1 MRVEIRNLTKTF
13 DAYKAL
19 DQVSLDVRE
28 GEFCA
33 LLGPSGSG
41 KTTLLR
47 IIAGLEFP
55 NCGEVRFAGEDMVR
69 RDARERQVGF
79 VFQHYA
85 LFRHMS
91 VFENVAFGLRVRPRR
106 VRPAEAQIR
115 ERVMELLR
123 LVQLKRF
130 ANRYPNQLSGGQRQR
145 VALARALAIEP
156 RILLLDEPFGALD
169 AKVRKDL
176 RRWLR
181 DLHRRLGLTS
191 VFVTHDQEEALELA
205 DQVVLMR
212 EGKIEQIGSPREI
225 YDRPATPFVYEFL
238 GSANRLPCHV
248 QAGRIGVAG
257 GWFEPPYGTG
267 IGDGP
272 AWLFVRPHDLEVERN
287 RAHAGDASS
296 SRLRWSPRGRRTGS
310 SSLSSRRTPRS
321 RRRWRKPASTRSGS
335 PLAHRSSCARWSSG
349 CSPPTRRVLQSLRQ
363 PICTSLRLPSRSPGR
378 RRFAGRPPDRLWH
391 VETATAGLTILQATS
406 TATCVVRKSLKARH
420 RGRNGDCSPPPAQI
434 PACGTTAPG
443 SCLGSLRRT
452 ASRDRGAV
460 ASRWQPALR
469 GPHHLPPRKPVP
481 LASSRQA
488 AQPVG
493 EHVVV
498 EGVEGTEVG
507 PHGVVVVEA
516 VQHQPQ
522 IAPLLRDSH
531 IHHPAQGCLDL
542 QASLPSATTP
552 ASGSASRWRR
562 T

>member
-1 MRVEIRNLTKTF
+1 MRVEIRRLSKSF

-19 DQVSLDVRE
+19 DEVSLDVRE

-55 NCGEVRFAGEDMVR
+55 DHGEVRFAGEDVVR
-69 RDARERQVGF
+69 REARERQVGF

-106 VRPAEAQIR
+106 VRPSETQIR

-130 ANRYPNQLSGGQRQR
+130 AGRYPNQLSGGQRQR

-212 EGKIEQIGSPREI
+212 EGRIEQIGSPREI

-238 GSANRLPCHV
+238 GSANRLPCRV
-248 QAGRIGVAG
+248 RAGLVDVAG
-257 GWFEPPYGTG
+257 GRFDPPYGVG
-267 IGDGP
+267 IADG
-272 AWLFVRPHDLEVERN
+272 AAMLFVRPHDLAVEPAGRAEGMPATLTSAMTTGPTFRLRLKLEQVEAEVEAEMAKTRF
-287 RAHAGDASS
+287 DALGLAPGASV
-296 SRLRWSPRGRRTGS
+296 RLRPLEFG
-310 SSLSSRRTPRS
+310 LF
-321 RRRWRKPASTRSGS
+321 PAEPGS
-335 PLAHRSSCARWSSG
+335 P
-349 CSPPTRRVLQSLRQ
+349 
-363 PICTSLRLPSRSPGR
+363 
-378 RRFAGRPPDRLWH
+378 
-391 VETATAGLTILQATS
+391 
-406 TATCVVRKSLKARH
+406 
-420 RGRNGDCSPPPAQI
+420 
-434 PACGTTAPG
+434 
-443 SCLGSLRRT
+443 
-452 ASRDRGAV
+452 AV
-460 ASRWQPALR
+460 AVRID
-469 GPHHLPPRKPVP
+469 V
-481 LASSRQA
+481 
-488 AQPVG
+488 
-493 EHVVV
+493 
-498 EGVEGTEVG
+498 
-507 PHGVVVVEA
+507 
-516 VQHQPQ
+516 HQPQ
-522 IAPLLRDSH
+522 A
-531 IHHPAQGCLDL
+531 A
-542 QASLPSATTP
+542 A
-552 ASGSASRWRR
+552 
-562 T
+562 